1 MVADSPQPI
10 FVYGT
15 LTDPANVDE
24 LLDDWRWDGEAV
36 LEGLERVDGRYPTLS
51 PGGRTTGRLL
61 VTPELDRLD
70 DYEAVDGGLYVR
82 VAVPVADGGRAW
94 LYVGDPDPLE
104 VSVTWP
110 GSGPFADR
118 VTTYLEEQSVQVRP
132 ADNR

>member
-1 MVADSPQPI
+1 MVADTSRPI

-15 LTDPANVDE
+15 LTDPANVEE
-24 LLDDWRWDGEAV
+24 LLADWRWVGHAV

-70 DYEAVDGGLYVR
+70 EYEAVDGGLYVR
-82 VAVPVADGGRAW
+82 VAVPMADGGRAW
-94 LYVGDPDPLE
+94 LYVGNPDPLE
-104 VSVTWP
+104 VPVSWP
-110 GSGPFADR
+110 GRGHFADR
-118 VTTYLEEQSVQVRP
+118 VTAYLEDHPVHLRP

>member
-1 MVADSPQPI
+1 MVVDPPRPV

-15 LTDPANVDE
+15 LTDPVNVEE
-24 LLDDWRWDGEAV
+24 LLDDWRWDRPAV

-70 DYEAVDGGLYVR
+70 EYEAVDGGLYVR
-82 VAVPVADGGRAW
+82 VAVPMADGGRAW
-94 LYVGDPDPLE
+94 LYVGNPDPLE
-104 VSVTWP
+104 VPVSWP
-110 GSGPFADR
+110 GRGPFADR
-118 VTTYLEEQSVQVRP
+118 VTAYLEDNSVHVRP